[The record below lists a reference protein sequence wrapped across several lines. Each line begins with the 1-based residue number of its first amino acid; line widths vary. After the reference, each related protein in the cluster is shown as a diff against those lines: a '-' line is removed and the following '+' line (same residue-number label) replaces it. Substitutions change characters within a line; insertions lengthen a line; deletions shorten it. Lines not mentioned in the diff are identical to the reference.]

1 MRTISATSFVA
12 AAAVAAAGFAGSAQ
26 AQLDPSLIT
35 GLSSGC
41 AGSLVS
47 LVTNSSGVSQCLS
60 LPTAVGAL
68 TSAGNNSVIPGLQSY
83 LSGSICGSGKPVCS
97 QSQLQSANQTLLQGC
112 SSDLQSNNG
121 QNIPAL
127 IAFFLNRYSQL
138 REGACLQAASNS
150 SYCLITALY
159 SVQNTTGQQ
168 LSFSGLQ
175 SLLGSQQ
182 GQQQALQALASNRTA
197 FCTDCNKGLY
207 SALFNG
213 TSNQQVS
220 GAVSQTCGSSFV
232 DGQIPST
239 LKSTASGSSS
249 SSAPSG
255 SGSGSSGSSGNGASG
270 INAGAVAAFG
280 SALAAVAAGLALL

>member
-12 AAAVAAAGFAGSAQ
+12 AAAVAAAGFAGNAQ

-41 AGSLVS
+41 ASSLVS
-47 LVTNSSGVSQCLS
+47 LVTNSNGISQCLA
-60 LPTAVGAL
+60 LTNAVGAL

-127 IAFFLNRYSQL
+127 ISFLISDYDPIRKA
-138 REGACLQAASNS
+138 ACLQNS
-150 SYCLITALY
+150 ANQFCIIDGLY
-159 SVQNTTGQQ
+159 SLQNTTGQQ
-168 LSFSGLQ
+168 ISFSGVQ
-175 SLLGSQQ
+175 TLLGSKQ

-207 SALFNG
+207 SVLFNG
-213 TSNQQVS
+213 TSNQEVS
-220 GAVSQTCGSSFV
+220 GAVSQTCNSSFV

-249 SSAPSG
+249 SSGSSPSSS
-255 SGSGSSGSSGNGASG
+255 SGSGSSGTGADARS
-270 INAGAVAAFG
+270 AGAVAAFG